1 MSNSNLNRKTKIL
14 MQMTGSISC
23 YKACQVISRL
33 TQSGMEVQ
41 VVASKSALQFVGEAT
56 LEGLSGRPVVSDLY
70 GHGNMMDHIHLV
82 RWADLILTA
91 PATANF
97 INKISQGIGDDLL
110 TTQFL
115 AHDFKK
121 PWLIAPAMNTMM
133 YLHPVTQSSVKK
145 LRELGLGILETASG
159 VLACGEVGWGRLLEP
174 DLIIEEVKQA
184 LNQQVKPAAHPQV
197 PTTQN
202 PQKVLITS
210 GGTEEPIDEVRAI
223 TNHSTGKTGAAIADS
238 LLAMGFDV
246 VYLHAANAQM
256 PTTDVIADTFTS
268 FETLDTKLKTHLGSG
283 KFSAVIHAAAVSDFS
298 IASIEED
305 NGKTHLAN
313 SQGKISSEAAITLKM
328 KRNPKLITV
337 LRNYANN
344 PELKVIGFKM
354 TATDSIEAQ
363 LQAVKKV
370 FSDSQSDLVVHN
382 DIHEMKTGKHIYHA
396 FAADLEKRDLQN
408 KQELGLFLAQYLL
421 TKGL

>member
-1 MSNSNLNRKTKIL
+1 MSNSNLKHKTKIL

-33 TQSGMEVQ
+33 TQAGMEVQ
-41 VVASKSALQFVGEAT
+41 VVASESALKFVGEAT

-97 INKISQGIGDDLL
+97 INKISQGVGDDLL

-133 YLHPVTQSSVKK
+133 YLHPVTQASVKK

-174 DLIIEEVKQA
+174 DLIIEEVKLA
-184 LNQQVKPAAHPQV
+184 LQQTVKPVEHPQI
-197 PTTQN
+197 PATRK

-210 GGTEEPIDEVRAI
+210 GGTEEPIDEIRSIA
-223 TNHSTGKTGAAIADS
+223 NHSTGKTGAAIADS
-238 LLAMGFDV
+238 LSAMGFDV
-246 VYLHAANAQM
+246 VYLHSAKAHMPAA
-256 PTTDVIADTFTS
+256 DVIADNFTS
-268 FETLDTKLKTHLGSG
+268 FETLDEKLKTHLGSG

-298 IASIEED
+298 IALIEE
-305 NGKTHLAN
+305 NGKSHPVDPK
-313 SQGKISSEAAITLKM
+313 GKISSEAEITLKM
-328 KRNPKLITV
+328 KRNPKLITL
-337 LRNYANN
+337 LRDYAHN
-344 PELKVIGFKM
+344 PDLQVIGFKM
-354 TATDSIEAQ
+354 TATASVEAQ
-363 LQAVKKV
+363 LAAVKKV
-370 FSDSQSDLVVHN
+370 FSGSRSDLVIHN
-382 DIHEMKTGKHIYHA
+382 DTHEMKPGKHVYHA
-396 FAADLEKRDLQN
+396 FTADLEKRDLQN
-408 KQELGLFLAQYLL
+408 KQELGLFLAQYLM
-421 TKGL
+421 TKGF